1 MKENF
6 VIFYTNSKKEQK
18 IMMVS
23 MPNYVDV
30 TVDDLQDF
38 FKGFG
43 AKLLRIE
50 RYNALVGAYVD

>member
-6 VIFYTNSKKEQK
+6 VIFYTNSKEEQK
-18 IMMVS
+18 VMLVA

-43 AKLLRIE
+43 AKLLRIA
-50 RYNALVGAYVD
+50 RYNTLVGA

>member
-6 VIFYTNSKKEQK
+6 VIFYPNSKEEQK
-18 IMMVS
+18 VMLVA

-43 AKLLRIE
+43 AKLLRIA
-50 RYNALVGAYVD
+50 RYNVLVGA